1 MNKLVAMS
9 CCVMLA
15 SSPMALAQAPAAKK
29 PTPVTKKEEA
39 DKKKGVQIRLGDCTK
54 GAKGKN
60 LQPDTREFDRHM
72 ADCING

>member
-29 PTPVTKKEEA
+29 KPPVTAKEEA
-39 DKKKGVQIRLGDCTK
+39 DKKKGVQIRMGDCTK
-54 GAKGKN
+54 SAKGRN
-60 LQPDTREFDRHM
+60 LQPETPAFHRHM
-72 ADCING
+72 TDCLNG